1 MIVMTYISII
11 YTGSVFLGLIS
22 HIAMVLAELDK
33 HRFDPSIQS
42 RKEWRK
48 SVKAKCEI
56 CLIYLIPVLN
66 IAFAILTFSIAVDI
80 IRNNRNL

>member
-1 MIVMTYISII
+1 MIEMTYISII
-11 YTGSVFLGLIS
+11 YAGSALLGLIS
-22 HIAMVLAELDK
+22 HITMVLVELDK

-48 SVKAKCEI
+48 GVMRKCKI

-66 IAFAILTFSIAVDI
+66 IAFAILTFSIAADI
-80 IRNNRNL
+80 IRNNKKP

>member
-1 MIVMTYISII
+1 MIEMTYISII
-11 YTGSVFLGLIS
+11 YAGSALLGLIS
-22 HIAMVLAELDK
+22 HITMVLVELDK

-48 SVKAKCEI
+48 GVMRKCKI

-66 IAFAILTFSIAVDI
+66 IAFAILTFSITADI
-80 IRNNRNL
+80 IRNNKKP

>member
-1 MIVMTYISII
+1 MNH
-11 YTGSVFLGLIS
+11 GLIS

-33 HRFDPSIQS
+33 HRFDPSFQS
-42 RKEWRK
+42 RKEWREGVIRK
-48 SVKAKCEI
+48 FEI